1 MAEESSL
8 GNLIVRIST
17 DLSAL
22 NKGLKDAEK
31 KVQDTSGK
39 ITDLTNKIGKG
50 LTVAGV
56 AITGTFALMTK
67 SVISYN
73 EEIYR
78 MSEQTGLSVE
88 TLSRLKY
95 VAEQNESSFEAVAT
109 GIKFLSKNMY
119 EAQTAG
125 GAFADK
131 FNNINVEF
139 KNADGTLRKTED
151 VFFDIANHFYNMADG
166 AAKTGQ
172 AMDLFGRQGAALIP
186 ILDLGADGLKRA
198 WEEADRLGITLT
210 ETNAK
215 ALDKF
220 GDNMSQIKNATM
232 GLWITIVNYMAPAL
246 TDLAKKVTD
255 FIVKLREW
263 AEENPRLAKAIT
275 EFVIGFGAIALV
287 AGPLIIM
294 LTSLASNIATISM
307 SAAALGI
314 PLAGIAAVLGEIVL
328 VGAVA
333 FGGWQVGRLIGEITG
348 LDNALSGPDGLFTK
362 MYTWLDEVMPKW
374 ERFIGFLGG
383 TRNLASYDAINEQAA
398 LAEASATSP
407 SGLSGGTS
415 DADTAAR
422 IANITELA
430 DLSRNFYEGEI
441 ALHQMTLDDAVNS
454 LALELQSEQLSY
466 DQRQALVTVYY
477 EYVQQRQ
484 RSVANEAYQ
493 VVNRIGATLASGLTN
508 MITGVQSFSE
518 AWKNMWTSL
527 GTYLIQVVLQKIIDK
542 ILEII
547 GLQKMIDALF
557 LMLGFQTGGMVT
569 ASGNKVPIPSAA
581 DGMLVSGPPGPMP
594 VIIHPPEVI
603 APYDKFMDMVNG
615 GGGGGGVNVNF
626 NNYGGISSEM
636 DVSDIMT
643 RIGQS
648 VKKAIKE

>member
-1 MAEESSL
+1 MNELSL
-8 GNLIVRIST
+8 GQMVVQFST
-17 DLSAL
+17 DLSSL

-139 KNADGTLRKTED
+139 KNADGSLRKTED
-151 VFFDIANHFYNMADG
+151 VFFDIANHFKNMTDG

-172 AMDLFGRQGAALIP
+172 AMDIFGRQGAALIP
-186 ILDLGADGLKRA
+186 ILDLGADGLKHA
-198 WEEADRLGITLT
+198 WEEADRLGITLN
-210 ETNAK
+210 EMNAK
-215 ALDKF
+215 ALDDF
-220 GDNMSQIKNATM
+220 GDSMSDIKNATM

-255 FIVKLREW
+255 FVVKLREW
-263 AEENPRLAKAIT
+263 AEENPGLAKAIT
-275 EFVIGFGAIALV
+275 GFVVGFGAIALV

-294 LTSLASNIATISM
+294 LTSLVSNIATISV
-307 SAAALGI
+307 AVTALGI
-314 PLAGIAAVLGEIVL
+314 PLAGIVAVLGEIVL
-328 VGAVA
+328 VGAAA
-333 FGGWQVGRLIGEITG
+333 FAGWNIGKLIGEITG

-398 LAEASATSP
+398 LAEVSAISP
-407 SGLSGGTS
+407 SGGGTS
-415 DADTAAR
+415 DVDTAAR

-430 DLSRNFYEGEI
+430 DLSRNYYEGEI

-454 LALELQSEQLSY
+454 LALELQQEQLSY

-493 VVNRIGATLASGLTN
+493 VVNRISTTLASGLTN

-527 GTYLIQVVLQKIIDK
+527 GTYLVQVVLQKIIDK
-542 ILEII
+542 LLELI
-547 GLQKMIDALF
+547 GLQAMIEGVLAVIGL
-557 LMLGFQTGGMVT
+557 QTGGMVT
-569 ASGNKVPIPSAA
+569 ASGNKVPLPSAA
-581 DGMLVSGPPGPMP
+581 NGMFISGPPGPMP

-603 APYDKFMDMVNG
+603 APYDKFMEMVG
-615 GGGGGGVNVNF
+615 GGGSGGVNVNF
-626 NNYGGISSEM
+626 NNYGDIAS
-636 DVSDIMT
+636 DVDISDIMT